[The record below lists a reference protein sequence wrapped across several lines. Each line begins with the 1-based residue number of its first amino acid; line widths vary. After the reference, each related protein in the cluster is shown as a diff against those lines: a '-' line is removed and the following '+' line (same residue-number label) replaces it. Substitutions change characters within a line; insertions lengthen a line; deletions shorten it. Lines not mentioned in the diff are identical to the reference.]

1 MTNSS
6 RRSKPDRSGLGIG
19 GIPHR
24 GCNISALNS
33 TAKCLLVGWKTG
45 GGGGD
50 SAAIEEQKLSS
61 RGV

>member
-33 TAKCLLVGWKTG
+33 TAKCLLAGWKTG
-45 GGGGD
+45 GGG
-50 SAAIEEQKLSS
+50 AIEEQKLSS